1 MGHILS
7 RLVRKSKSFK
17 TRSSPLPR
25 ECRPP
30 SISQSSSNAGLFDR
44 LPLEI
49 RHMIYVYALGGDI
62 LYLIQTATSLGY
74 HACQWSHPYSMHCH
88 TVGEFNPRNRLCLL
102 ETCRQIYTEASP
114 VLYST
119 NTFGILGANNL
130 PVFCEFSRSIRKA
143 RLDSITSIYINCQAD
158 AVGDI
163 FLRNWTQT
171 WEILATRMPGL
182 KHVRVRL
189 LKHFPPLELALE
201 ERWVK
206 PMLEV
211 GGLKRLEFDLAQEI
225 GSGESTADYNER
237 LEWFQNKLQ
246 ALMCSSR

>member
-1 MGHILS
+1 
-7 RLVRKSKSFK
+7 
-17 TRSSPLPR
+17 
-25 ECRPP
+25 
-30 SISQSSSNAGLFDR
+30 
-44 LPLEI
+44 
-49 RHMIYVYALGGDI
+49 MIYVYALGGDV
-62 LYLIQTATSLGY
+62 LYLTTSEK
-74 HACQWSHPYSMHCH
+74 STHCN
-88 TVGEFNPRNRLCLL
+88 TYGEFYPRNRFCLL

-114 VLYST
+114 VLYSA

-130 PVFCEFSRSIRKA
+130 PVFCEFSRSIRQA
-143 RLDSITSIYINCQAD
+143 RLDSIASIYINCQAD

-189 LKHFPPLELALE
+189 VKHFPPLELALE